1 MNQEQILH
9 RETLKTIHA
18 EGIGDLKLFNL
29 TAHFDKT
36 PADIES
42 SPPRLSEHTHEIL
55 SGLGYAEEQIAGA
68 QESRSN
74 IDSRFQIPRLK
85 PK

>member
-9 RETLKTIHA
+9 RKTLKTIHA

-55 SGLGYAEEQIAGA
+55 SGLGYAEDEIAALRKAGA
-68 QESRSN
+68 
-74 IDSRFQIPRLK
+74 I
-85 PK
+85 